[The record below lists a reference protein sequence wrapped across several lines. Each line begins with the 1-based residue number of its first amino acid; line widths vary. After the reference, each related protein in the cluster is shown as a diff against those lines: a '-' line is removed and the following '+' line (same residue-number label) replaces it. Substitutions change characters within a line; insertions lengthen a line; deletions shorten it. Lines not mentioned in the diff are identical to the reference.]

1 MRMIER
7 QLLAA
12 LTNNVKLRQVRRVF
26 VVLVAVLTV
35 AGLTAASAVGGAP
48 VIVEKQNQLTRHF
61 ANLPDCLEFGF
72 THTEDY
78 QVTRTVTDFYD
89 SETNLIREVL
99 HIRFVGT
106 ATNDVTGKTIPVTG
120 VRHLVF
126 DFAAGTFTETG
137 VLRHVTVPG
146 EGIVLHESG
155 RIVLPLEQGLEPLFV
170 AGPHQLLE
178 ADVDAFCAALTS

>member
-1 MRMIER
+1 MRR
-7 QLLAA
+7 
-12 LTNNVKLRQVRRVF
+12 
-26 VVLVAVLTV
+26 VLVAVAVLAV
-35 AGLTAASAVGGAP
+35 AGLTAGSAVGGAP
-48 VIVEKQNQLTRHF
+48 TIVEKHNQLTRHF
-61 ANLPDCLEFGF
+61 ANLPDCAGLGF

-78 QVTRTVTDFYD
+78 QVTRSVTDFYD
-89 SETNLIREVL
+89 SEGNLIREVL
-99 HIRFVGT
+99 HVRFVGT

-126 DFAAGTFTETG
+126 DFVSGTFTETG

-155 RIVLPLEQGLEPLFV
+155 RIVLPLEEGLEPLFV

-178 ADVDAFCAALTS
+178 ADVAAFCAALAG